1 MRKIL
6 FLLSLSLCFPVCSQT
21 LHLSG
26 SCKDADFL
34 NMKLYAKPINNMSQE
49 ATVALTITGS
59 NFAGDVPV
67 ASDGFYHLYAIN
79 ERRQALVSLYLPDSN
94 RKYELNLRLADGGI
108 QVDMDADNRALSDC
122 NAMIY
127 TVGRAFWENAKSMK
141 PEELL
146 LCLKRY
152 GEAVD
157 SIVLSSQCS
166 APVAEFMRIW
176 VAGVAYNDYSS
187 IPRVTD
193 FKLASLPFSVT
204 DFISNPV
211 ELLDKPLAGS
221 FPSTSQIINYFMPK
235 GSLSERMAYLHEH
248 YSCREVQKMVERSMI
263 DSFIRRFDFS
273 NHYES
278 GLEELTSL
286 TEKYGLDKSLIDDFK
301 LRKASAKGSAFPDVV
316 LTDADGNKMDF
327 SSFKGYYVY
336 VDMWASWCGPCCKE
350 APYLIQLEKELVN
363 KDVKFVS
370 ISIDKNAASWKKK
383 MQELGLHGYQLLNQD
398 NQLGEAL
405 NVSGIPFFLIY
416 DKEGKLYKYDAPRP
430 SNAKLKELLESLH

>member
-6 FLLSLSLCFPVCSQT
+6 FLLSLCLCFPVCSQT

-79 ERRQALVSLYLPDSN
+79 ESRQALVPLYLPDSS
-94 RKYELNLRLADGGI
+94 REYKLNLRLEDGGI
-108 QVDMDADNRALSDC
+108 QVDIDEDNRALSDC

-127 TVGRAFWENAKSMK
+127 TVGRAFWDNAKLMT
-141 PEELL
+141 PGELL
-146 LCLKRY
+146 SYLKKY
-152 GEAVD
+152 GESAD
-157 SIVLSSQCS
+157 SIALNSKCS

-176 VAGVAYNDYSS
+176 AAGVAYNAYGS
-187 IPRVTD
+187 IPRVAD
-193 FKLASLPFSVT
+193 LKLDNLPFT
-204 DFISNPV
+204 AADFISNPV
-211 ELLDKPLAGS
+211 ELLDTPLASS
-221 FPSTSQIINYFMPK
+221 FPSTSQIITYFMPK

-248 YSCREVQKMVERSMI
+248 YTCEKVLKVVESSMI
-263 DSFIRRFDFS
+263 NSYIRRFDFS
-273 NHYES
+273 NNYEN
-278 GLEELTSL
+278 GLKELTSL
-286 TEKYGLDKSLIDDFK
+286 ASKYGLDKSLIDDFK

-316 LTDADGNKMDF
+316 LTDIDGNKIDF
-327 SSFKGYYVY
+327 SSFKGYYVF

-350 APYLIQLEKELVN
+350 APYLIQLEKELAN

-383 MQELGLHGYQLLNQD
+383 MQELGLQGNQLLNQD

-416 DKEGKLYKYDAPRP
+416 DKEGKLYKYGAPRP
-430 SNAKLKELLESLH
+430 SSADIKELLENLH